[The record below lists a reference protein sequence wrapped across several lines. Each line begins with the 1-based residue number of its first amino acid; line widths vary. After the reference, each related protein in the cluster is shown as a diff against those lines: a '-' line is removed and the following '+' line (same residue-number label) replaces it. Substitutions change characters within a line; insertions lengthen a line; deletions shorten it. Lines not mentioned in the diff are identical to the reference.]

1 LVKLNWKQTAFIG
14 LGMVF
19 ISLVWTP
26 YNLFIPL
33 FLQSGDPVFD
43 ALHQVTIPGFGL
55 NAKFTGLVMTLDN
68 VIAVLIVPLIG
79 VWSDNTHT
87 RLGRRLPFLLIS
99 TPVVAITFSLIP
111 FTMLLIRPA
120 FQGSISENLG
130 AFVLFIAVVGVMLV
144 GMQFFRAPSRAL
156 LPDLTPSFLR
166 SEANGII
173 SFMGGTASVIAA
185 LLIARSFDVQ
195 PWLPFVIVGVL
206 LCIVTIILYF
216 GLRKLVAGVQDA
228 PVDAE
233 PERPSLREMFASTIG
248 LPRACC
254 PSLIKLLIAVFIFS
268 IGYNAFE
275 TFYSSYAV
283 AKLGVTAGQAA
294 RQFSIALIAF
304 LIFAIPA
311 GFIGERFGRRRSI
324 LAGLCIFTV
333 PLIIVNLIPG
343 LAVSGIVLALGGMAW
358 ALIEVN
364 TLPMILD
371 SAPDDSRSGFFAGLF
386 YLTNQGAAI
395 VSPIITGTIIDWM
408 GRDYQALFIVT
419 STTFVIALII
429 MIFVKRG
436 EARLTKAQSVG

>member
-1 LVKLNWKQTAFIG
+1 VKLNWKQTALIG

-33 FLQSGDPVFD
+33 FLQSGDPIFD
-43 ALHQVTIPGFGL
+43 ALHEVSIPGFGL

-68 VIAVLIVPLIG
+68 IAAVLIVPLIG

-87 RLGRRLPFLLIS
+87 RLGQRLPFLLIS

-111 FTMLLIRPA
+111 LTTLLIRPA
-120 FQGSISENLG
+120 FQGSIPGNLG
-130 AFVLFIAVVGVMLV
+130 AFVLFIAAVGVMLV

-156 LPDLTPSFLR
+156 LPDLTPSPLR

-173 SFMGGTASVIAA
+173 SFMGGTASVVAS
-185 LLIARSFDVQ
+185 LWIARSFDVQ
-195 PWLPFVIVGVL
+195 PWLPFVIVAVL
-206 LCIVTIILYF
+206 LCVVTFALYL
-216 GLRKLVAGVQDA
+216 GLRRPVAETRDP
-228 PVDAE
+228 PVETE
-233 PERPSLREMFASTIG
+233 PEQPSIREMFASAFD
-248 LPRACC
+248 LPKPHRS
-254 PSLIKLLIAVFIFS
+254 SLIKLLAAVFTFS

-294 RQFSIALIAF
+294 RQFAIALIAF

-324 LAGLCIFTV
+324 LAGLFIFSV
-333 PLIIVNLIPG
+333 PVIIVVVVPG
-343 LAVSGIVLALGGMAW
+343 LAVNEIVLAAGGLAW

-386 YLTNQGAAI
+386 YLTNQSAAI
-395 VSPIITGTIIDWM
+395 VSPIVTGAIIDWM

-429 MIFVKRG
+429 MVFVRRG
-436 EARLTKAQSVG
+436 EARLTKAVPVK

>member
-1 LVKLNWKQTAFIG
+1 VKLNWKQTALIG

-43 ALHQVTIPGFGL
+43 ALHEVSIPGFGL

-68 VIAVLIVPLIG
+68 IAAVLIVPLIG

-87 RLGRRLPFLLIS
+87 RLGQRLPFLLIS

-111 FTMLLIRPA
+111 FTTLLIRPA
-120 FQGSISENLG
+120 FQGSISGNRG
-130 AFVLFIAVVGVMLV
+130 AFVLFIAAVGVMLI

-156 LPDLTPSFLR
+156 LPDLTPSPLR

-173 SFMGGTASVIAA
+173 SFMGGIASVVAS
-185 LLIARSFDVQ
+185 LWIARSFDVQ

-206 LCIVTIILYF
+206 LCIVTSLLYL
-216 GLRKLVAGVQDA
+216 GLRRPVTEVHELPADSEPKQPSIRAIVANMID
-228 PVDAE
+228 
-233 PERPSLREMFASTIG
+233 

-254 PSLIKLLIAVFIFS
+254 PSLIKLLAAVFIFS

-294 RQFSIALIAF
+294 RQFAIALIAF

-311 GFIGERFGRRRSI
+311 GFIGERLGRRRSI
-324 LAGLCIFTV
+324 LAGLFIFSV
-333 PLIIVNLIPG
+333 PVLIIVLVPG
-343 LAVSGIVLALGGMAW
+343 LAVNEIVLASGGLAW

-371 SAPDDSRSGFFAGLF
+371 SAPDDSRSGFFSGLF

-419 STTFVIALII
+419 SATFVIALII
-429 MIFVKRG
+429 MVFVRRG
-436 EARLTKAQSVG
+436 EARPAKAASAK

>member
-1 LVKLNWKQTAFIG
+1 MKLNWKQTALIG

-33 FLQSGDPVFD
+33 FLQSGDPIFD
-43 ALHQVTIPGFGL
+43 ALHKVSIPGFGL

-68 VIAVLIVPLIG
+68 VAAVLIVPLIG

-87 RLGRRLPFLLIS
+87 RLGRRLPFLLFS
-99 TPVVAITFSLIP
+99 TPVVAVTFSLIP
-111 FTMLLIRPA
+111 FTTLMIRPA
-120 FQGSISENLG
+120 FQGSISGNMG
-130 AFVLFIAVVGVMLV
+130 AFVLFIAAVGVMLV

-156 LPDLTPSFLR
+156 LPDLTPSPLR
-166 SEANGII
+166 SKANGII
-173 SFMGGTASVIAA
+173 SFMGGTASVIAS
-185 LLIARSFDVQ
+185 LWIAQSFDVQ
-195 PWLPFVIVGVL
+195 PWLPFVIVAVL
-206 LCIVTIILYF
+206 LCVVTFALYF
-216 GLRKLVAGVQDA
+216 GLRRSVTETHDL
-228 PVDAE
+228 PVEAE
-233 PERPSLREMFASTIG
+233 PKQPSIREMFANTFD
-248 LPRACC
+248 LPKPHRS
-254 PSLIKLLIAVFIFS
+254 SLIKLLVAVFIFS

-294 RQFSIALIAF
+294 RQFAIALIAF
-304 LIFAIPA
+304 LVFAIPA

-333 PLIIVNLIPG
+333 PVLIVVLVPG
-343 LAVSGIVLALGGMAW
+343 LVINEIMLAAGGLAW

-429 MIFVKRG
+429 MVFVRRG
-436 EARLTKAQSVG
+436 EARLTKTAPAK